1 MDRFEDKVAV
11 ITGAAQGIGAAAAI
25 RMSREGARVALLDL
39 NEGAAQR
46 IADQIVANSGKA
58 IAVGCDVSSREQ
70 VESAIASVTE
80 NLGRLDILVSNA
92 GVTRDNLLFKM
103 TDEDWDLVIDT
114 HLKGSFYCARAAQ
127 KYMVEQRYGKIILV
141 SSRAA
146 LGNRGQTNY
155 SAAKAGMQGMART
168 IAIELGPFGIN
179 VNAVAPGHIDTAMT
193 RAVAERAGIA
203 YEDLVENTLKMNAIK
218 RVGTP
223 EDVANAIAFLA
234 SDEAEYITG
243 QILYIAGRPTV

>member
-1 MDRFEDKVAV
+1 MDRFEDRVAV
-11 ITGAAQGIGAAAAI
+11 VTGAAQGIGAAAAI
-25 RMSREGARVALLDL
+25 RMSKEGARVALLDL

-58 IAVGCDVSSREQ
+58 IAVGCDSSRVQ